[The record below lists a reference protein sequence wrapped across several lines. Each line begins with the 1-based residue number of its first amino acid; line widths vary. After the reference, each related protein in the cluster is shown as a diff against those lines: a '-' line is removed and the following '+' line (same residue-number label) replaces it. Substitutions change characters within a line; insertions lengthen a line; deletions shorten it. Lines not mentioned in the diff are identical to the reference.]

1 MRLAIAARSALHI
14 LHVDEVGAETEP
26 NSFPA
31 VHKLVTQ
38 WEMLEPGAPPE
49 AVELQ
54 LGVNVVKTA
63 LASNDVVQA
72 VGAYAELHSCDLL
85 VMMTHNSSWMR
96 RIFKGSLAEA
106 TARLAHAPALFLRDG
121 EEGFVDEDT
130 GKSDSPAC

>member
-1 MRLAIAARSALHI
+1 MDQPPFQSIVHPTDFSLSNGAAFAHAVRLAIAARSALHI
-14 LHVDEVGAETEP
+14 LHVDEASAETER

-31 VHKLVTQ
+31 VRKLLTQ

-72 VGAYAELHSCDLL
+72 VVGSHLSL
-85 VMMTHNSSWMR
+85 
-96 RIFKGSLAEA
+96 RI
-106 TARLAHAPALFLRDG
+106 
-121 EEGFVDEDT
+121 
-130 GKSDSPAC
+130 SDSESKKP